1 LEKTPVFQENL
12 TYLLDD
18 LLRLL
23 LQPLEAMNR
32 IQISEE
38 AEMGLG
44 LMEEVALA
52 VMVAVTHMGRMRVTA
67 DLLVE
72 FSVVC
77 GKDGMT
83 GFELTPN
90 FPSRC

>member
-1 LEKTPVFQENL
+1 
-12 TYLLDD
+12 
-18 LLRLL
+18 
-23 LQPLEAMNR
+23 
-32 IQISEE
+32 
-38 AEMGLG
+38 MGLG

-52 VMVAVTHMGRMRVTA
+52 VVVAVTHMGRMRVTA

-72 FSVVC
+72 FSVVY

-83 GFELTPN
+83 GFALIPN